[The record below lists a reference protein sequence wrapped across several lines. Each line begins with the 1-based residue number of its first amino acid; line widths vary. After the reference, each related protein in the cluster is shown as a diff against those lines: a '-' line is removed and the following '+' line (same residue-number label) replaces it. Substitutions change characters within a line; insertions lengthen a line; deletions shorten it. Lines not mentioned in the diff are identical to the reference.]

1 MTAPAFSPS
10 SFFSFF
16 FKKDKEDGKKKK
28 DEKKKDEKKKEKP
41 RGAKGLAARLEREL
55 PYVVTL
61 VTIMAASGIS
71 PFGSFTKLARYRL
84 LPNIMGEAR
93 KIVNQVHILGEDP
106 LTAMEKRAAATGSK
120 QYRDLLL
127 GYVSTVRNGGDI
139 ASFLQSKMN
148 SIFEFEVAIARQS
161 IAKVGGLVD
170 AYMIMQVI
178 ALSLY
183 VVVVALSSIPSGD
196 LLPESL
202 SSPLFSY
209 MLVFVILPA
218 ISIAIMYALDRT
230 LPPSSLIGAGAVLA
244 RGVAFSV
251 AAMGAFAA
259 LALAGI
265 IQQFMDVAYAF
276 PVFLAAA
283 SAWPAYRSVQLEK
296 NMKGIES
303 EIPSYLR
310 DIAESRKAGLSP
322 EKCII
327 YASDR
332 QRDPRFQEVV
342 RAFSNQLEWGV
353 PLRKIYA
360 NLAEKVRSRAA
371 LIHFRILVEAI
382 ESGGGYTTSLE
393 ILARASESSYN
404 IEEEKKSLL
413 KPYFLIA
420 FMVTA
425 LMSVTT
431 LMVAQTFIDVSEAIL
446 PGDGGSGGGGS
457 SNTAAAEEQTQ
468 VFAIGIAAQS
478 WMTGFLMG
486 KMSSG
491 SFATGFRYAIIL
503 LAISAGAAV
512 MTLEFDIS
520 PSVFMGP
527 PPSPAGEQ
535 Q

>member
-1 MTAPAFSPS
+1 MPLF
-10 SFFSFF
+10 
-16 FKKDKEDGKKKK
+16 
-28 DEKKKDEKKKEKP
+28 KKEKK
-41 RGAKGLAARLEREL
+41 RKIKGAKGLGAKLEREL

-71 PFGSFTKLARYRL
+71 PFGSFTKLARYKL
-84 LPNIMGEAR
+84 LPNMMSEAR

-106 LTAMEKRAAATGSK
+106 LTAMEKRANSTGSK

-196 LLPESL
+196 LMPASF

-209 MLVFVILPA
+209 MLVFVMLPA

-230 LPPSSLIGAGAVLA
+230 LSSSLIGARNVLLK
-244 RGVAFSV
+244 GVLFSV
-251 AAMGAFAA
+251 AAMAVFAA
-259 LALAGI
+259 LAVAGI
-265 IQQFMDVAYAF
+265 IQQVMDPAYAF
-276 PVFLAAA
+276 PIFLAAA
-283 SAWPAYRSVQLEK
+283 SAWPAYKSMQFEK

-327 YASDR
+327 YASER
-332 QRDPRFQEVV
+332 ERDLRFQRVV
-342 RAFSNQLEWGV
+342 KAFSNQLEWGM

-360 NLAEKVRSRAA
+360 NLAEQVKSRVA

-382 ESGGGYTTSLE
+382 ESGGGYTASLE
-393 ILARASESSYN
+393 ILAKSSESSYN

-413 KPYFLIA
+413 KPYIFIA

-425 LMSVTT
+425 LMSITT
-431 LMVAQTFIDVSEAIL
+431 LMVAQTFIDVSETIL
-446 PGDGGSGGGGS
+446 PGS
-457 SNTAAAEEQTQ
+457 STEAAQAQTQ
-468 VFAIGIAAQS
+468 IFSIGIAAQS

-486 KMSSG
+486 KISSG

-503 LAISAGAAV
+503 LAMSAGAAV
-512 MTLEFDIS
+512 LTLEFDIS
-520 PSVFMGP
+520 PSVFMSP
-527 PPSPAGEQ
+527 PTGEPKAT
-535 Q
+535 